1 MCGEDGRKGVDV
13 KLGVTCHGCQFS
25 ESDHTGPDCPMRRI
39 GVKPSFSAGCNL
51 FRLANA
57 TLRASTS
64 RQNTEPS
71 PTPAQGGDRGKDR
84 QKNATPDDFCVR
96 ITLTGQVRGGKNNM
110 GVTKTGIH
118 YPKPEWARWRDAM
131 LTQVQRQFSGDPIEC
146 ECKAVIRYW
155 AGDRKRRDIPAILDA
170 IWHVLERSGIV
181 KDDALIKSVEFHG
194 LYDKEN
200 PKAVIVL
207 TPLCVL

>member
-1 MCGEDGRKGVDV
+1 M
-13 KLGVTCHGCQFS
+13 TCLNCDFS
-25 ESDHTGPDCPMRRI
+25 ESGRTGQDCPMRRI
-39 GVKPSFSAGCNL
+39 GIKPSFSAGCNL
-51 FRLANA
+51 FHASGMQTAN
-57 TLRASTS
+57 LKCPV
-64 RQNTEPS
+64 EPS
-71 PTPAQGGDRGKDR
+71 ESAPTTTPATGGDRGKDR
-84 QKNATPDDFCVR
+84 QKTATPDDFCVR

-131 LTQVQRQFSGDPIEC
+131 LAQVQRQFSGDPIDC

-170 IWHVLERSGIV
+170 IWHVLERSGVV

-194 LYDKEN
+194 LYDKAN

-207 TPLCVL
+207 VPWSVL